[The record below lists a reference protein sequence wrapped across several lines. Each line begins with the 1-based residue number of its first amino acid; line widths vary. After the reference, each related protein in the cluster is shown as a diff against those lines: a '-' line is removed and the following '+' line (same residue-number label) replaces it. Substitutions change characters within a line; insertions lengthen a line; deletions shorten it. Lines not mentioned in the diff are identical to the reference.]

1 MVIVLIHP
9 IYDHQYLTLKDQF
22 SLPSKQTYVGMVFL
36 YYSDRKHILSVLYIP
51 DLLPI
56 VH

>member
-36 YYSDRKHILSVLYIP
+36 YYSDRKHISSVLCIP
-51 DLLPI
+51 DLLPN